1 MLGLGR
7 RGTNLNNALSADGGG
22 GGAST
27 DSWLLELK
35 YRKALTV
42 QSEAKWDT
50 KMNAMRQALTACLTA
65 EVRRRMHLHDI
76 ILITTIATKQLFV
89 DLETSCANNQQALED
104 KPEVTIQEIEKDVEE
119 AILNK
124 IEELENKKKQD
135 STANNSNEQEG
146 QDDASL
152 DHENDASL
160 DFMGTATSNDNDN
173 KDSNSGV
180 VASFYQ
186 DMFQEIDKDDGRKKK
201 IKNIITSTAER
212 QRIACEYRDKVLD
225 SSPLQSSFLVHATL
239 VEVIDT
245 ADLGL
250 AVITT
255 NGIVHIFIISSLT
268 SLQDPVESAIKQL
281 LVASTPVGTNTTTS
295 TNLHEQEERE
305 KQQKSST
312 LKEPFKSLS
321 LKKMQV
327 SGKNSHQVLEITEP
341 NCTTKLCLR
350 TVSDE
355 EREALIQSI
364 EQQQKKH

>member
-1 MLGLGR
+1 MLDLGR
-7 RGTNLNNALSADGGG
+7 RGTNLNNASSADGSG

-42 QSEAKWDT
+42 QSETKWDT

-76 ILITTIATKQLFV
+76 LLITTIATKQLFV
-89 DLETSCANNQQALED
+89 DLETSCANIQQALED

-124 IEELENKKKQD
+124 IEELEKKRKED
-135 STANNSNEQEG
+135 SSANNSDEQDEG

-152 DHENDASL
+152 E
-160 DFMGTATSNDNDN
+160 FMGTATSNDNNNLSEVGNDPN
-173 KDSNSGV
+173 EGV

-186 DMFQEIDKDDGRKKK
+186 DMFQEIEKDDGRKKK
-201 IKNIITSTAER
+201 LKNIITPTEER
-212 QRIACEYRDKVLD
+212 QRIASDYRNKVLD
-225 SSPLQSSFLVHATL
+225 SSPLQSNFLVHATL

-255 NGIVHIFIISSLT
+255 NRIFHIFIMPSLT
-268 SLQDPVESAIKQL
+268 SLQDPIESAIKQL
-281 LVASTPVGTNTTTS
+281 LVASTTSSTNATTS
-295 TNLHEQEERE
+295 MNSNEQERE
-305 KQQKSST
+305 KQQQSST
-312 LKEPFKSLS
+312 LKEPWKSFS
-321 LKKMQV
+321 LDKMQV
-327 SGKNSHQVLEITEP
+327 SGEKSHQVLEITEP
-341 NCTTKLCLR
+341 NCATKLCLR
-350 TVSDE
+350 TASDE
-355 EREALIQSI
+355 ERAALILLI
-364 EQQQKKH
+364 EQQHKKH